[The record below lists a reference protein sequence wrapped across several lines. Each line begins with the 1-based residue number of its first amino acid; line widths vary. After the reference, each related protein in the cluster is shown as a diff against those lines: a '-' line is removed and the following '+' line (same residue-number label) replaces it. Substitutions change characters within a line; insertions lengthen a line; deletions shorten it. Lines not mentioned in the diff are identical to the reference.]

1 MFPGLHCSPGS
12 SPSSLWPAAEHFFV
26 RPHQPGGWPFALAL
40 LAGLHAAAAAH
51 VPRRSFRCVRR
62 CGFRLAGSL
71 VQSAA
76 SLIRRVRP
84 NQALQR
90 TGSVCGFTL
99 LSLFQARR
107 QFGRPLNTSSLGR
120 TNRAVGGSLSRCSWG
135 VTRRPVLG
143 VLAARLA
150 AVGVAAS
157 SSPVL
162 SCSQHLCQPAACG
175 LTRRCSGP
183 AVCAGLHC
191 SPGSSPSS
199 VWPAAEHSFV
209 RPHLSASEGPPHRGL
224 GNSSAKSPFASLPR
238 IDAIHRPRSF
248 FSSTPSP
255 VVLVQCSALDDRGR
269 MSTPTLGSDR

>member
-1 MFPGLHCSPGS
+1 MFPGLYCSPGA
-12 SPSSLWPAAEHFFV
+12 SPPSVWPAAERFFV

-120 TNRAVGGSLSRCSWG
+120 TQ
-135 VTRRPVLG
+135 
-143 VLAARLA
+143 
-150 AVGVAAS
+150 AS
-157 SSPVL
+157 
-162 SCSQHLCQPAACG
+162 
-175 LTRRCSGP
+175 
-183 AVCAGLHC
+183 
-191 SPGSSPSS
+191 
-199 VWPAAEHSFV
+199 
-209 RPHLSASEGPPHRGL
+209 
-224 GNSSAKSPFASLPR
+224 
-238 IDAIHRPRSF
+238 
-248 FSSTPSP
+248 
-255 VVLVQCSALDDRGR
+255 
-269 MSTPTLGSDR
+269 